1 MTENKIDKDIL
12 SKVIDWSTLVTYQS
26 NTIISRTLIDKKEG
40 TTTLFAFDT
49 GQGLSEHTAP
59 YDAFVLIL
67 DGEMEI
73 TIKETSHTIK
83 KGGCIIMPADKPHAL
98 QAKDRTTML
107 LIMIKA

>member
-12 SKVIDWSTLVTYQS
+12 SKVMDWSTLVTYQS
-26 NTIISRTLIDKKEG
+26 NTIISRTLID
-40 TTTLFAFDT
+40 FDT

-73 TIKETSHTIK
+73 TIKETSHTMK